1 MIVSRMKM
9 CLGYLNFIKS
19 ITLEFTFF
27 FTFSICLHHFIF
39 KYPSLFLSIL
49 QNQSQQCGSV
59 IFHSFDPVIVRL
71 SLDSTNIQHEKLT
84 FELLKPYIE
93 GFSIQLSDKM
103 DIDNAPQEQSSDA
116 TKRKSKESQPSK
128 KVSKKK
134 KSKWEIFFFVKN

>member
-1 MIVSRMKM
+1 MKKASQPHQHP
-9 CLGYLNFIKS
+9 LKFH
-19 ITLEFTFF
+19 
-27 FTFSICLHHFIF
+27 SICIFIHFCFSYI
-39 KYPSLFLSIL
+39 P
-49 QNQSQQCGSV
+49 QNQSQQCGNV

-103 DIDNAPQEQSSDA
+103 DIDDASQAQPSDA
-116 TKRKSKESQPSK
+116 TKRKSKESQAAEK

-134 KSKWEIFFFVKN
+134 KK